1 MCGIAGWFSVTPPSQ
16 DAEAALRRMGAS
28 LSHRGPDGQGQFLN
42 SNAGLAHTRLSIID
56 LKGGAQ
62 PMHSADGAFSII
74 FNGEIY
80 NYRELR
86 SLLSG
91 RGHGFRTHSD
101 TEVIIELYRA
111 YGLQGLARLRGMYAF
126 AMWDATTRSGLLA
139 RDLYGIKPLF
149 IRREPDAGL
158 SFGSEAKAIL
168 ARGGS
173 ARLELHALHLALNF
187 RYLPGDRSMFAAIE
201 QVPPGT
207 VLVWTPDGRL
217 DSHRIDPPASS
228 GLAPIDALRE
238 SVALHCTADVEVGSY
253 LSGGVDS
260 AIVARFARDSGNP
273 GLRTFTVAFGDDPH
287 EAANAART
295 AELLGVGNLLSES
308 VPSPAEV
315 LPRLIRHLEVPKVN
329 AYQVSCLARHAARHV
344 KVALSGLGGDE
355 LFYGYEAHRILLR
368 AAALH
373 RLSGGGSA
381 WIGRLAA
388 ELFRGMKATPWTE
401 PERAMRMAAAGGHWP
416 RVYALLRNVWDSA
429 SMRRMVYGP
438 RMLEADLPDAFDVL
452 ESHWPDEQDP
462 VRAMTLYEWRHKMV
476 NDLLW
481 QEDRASMA
489 EGLEV
494 RVPFV
499 DAGFAPLI
507 LAMSRDELM
516 TGGRRKGYMRQMISS
531 LLPREL
537 LSRPKSGFQVD
548 APAFVSGALGGLVAS
563 WLSEDRVRRYGLF
576 DADFVRRILALGP
589 RQRYRWH
596 YFMIYM
602 MLATHIWIEQFDA
615 DI

>member
-1 MCGIAGWFSVTPPSQ
+1 MCGIAGWFSVKPPSP

-28 LSHRGPDGQGQFLN
+28 LSHRGPDGQGQFLT

-62 PMHSADGAFSII
+62 PMHSADGAISIV

-91 RGHGFRTHSD
+91 RGQSFRTHSD
-101 TEVIIELYRA
+101 TEVIIALYRA
-111 YGLQGLARLRGMYAF
+111 FGSQGLARLRGMYAI
-126 AMWDATTRSGLLA
+126 AMWDSTTRSGLLA

-149 IRREPDAGL
+149 FRREPDAGL

-168 ARGGS
+168 ARGGR
-173 ARLELHALHLALNF
+173 ARLEPQALHLALNF
-187 RYLPGDRSMFAAIE
+187 RYLPGDRSMFAAID

-207 VLVWTPDGRL
+207 VLVWTADGRV
-217 DSHRIDPPASS
+217 DSHRIDAPAST
-228 GLAPIDALRE
+228 GLPPLDALRE
-238 SVALHCTADVEVGSY
+238 SVALHCTADVEVGGY

-260 AIVARFARDSGNP
+260 AIIARFARDAGNP
-273 GLRTFTVAFGDDPH
+273 GLRTFTVAFGDDPR
-287 EAANAART
+287 ETANAART
-295 AELLGVGNLLSES
+295 AELLGVGNFQSDT
-308 VPSPAEV
+308 VPSPADV
-315 LPRLIRHLEVPKVN
+315 LPRLIRHLEIPKVN
-329 AYQVSCLARHAARHV
+329 AFQVSCLARHAARHV

-355 LFYGYEAHRILLR
+355 LFYGYEAHRILHH
-368 AAALH
+368 AAAVH
-373 RLSGGGSA
+373 RLSGGTSA
-381 WIGRLAA
+381 WFGRLAV

-416 RVYALLRNVWDSA
+416 RVYALLRNVWDSEA
-429 SMRRMVYGP
+429 MRKMVYGP

-499 DAGFAPLI
+499 DAGFAPGI

-516 TGGRRKGYMRQMISS
+516 PGGKRKAYMRQMVSS
-531 LLPREL
+531 MLPREIL
-537 LSRPKSGFQVD
+537 ARPKSGFQVD
-548 APAFVSGALGGLVAS
+548 SPAFVSGALGGLVAS
-563 WLSEDRVRRYGLF
+563 WLSEERVRQYGLF
-576 DADFVRRILALGP
+576 NAGFVRRILALGP
-589 RQRYRWH
+589 HQRYRWH

-615 DI
+615 EI